1 MKISR
6 LLFFIAVCTVTGCD
20 GFDVQDPLG
29 IQRDI
34 DETKKTVD
42 DALRQTDSML
52 RVKTK
57 SDSLLE
63 EMDSVYM
70 RSHQRQ

>member
-1 MKISR
+1 MRISR
-6 LLFFIAVCTVTGCD
+6 LLFFIAVCALTGCD
-20 GFDVQDPLG
+20 GFDVKDPLG

-34 DETKKTVD
+34 DETKKEVD

-63 EMDSVYM
+63 EMDTAYRRTHM
-70 RSHQRQ
+70 RQ